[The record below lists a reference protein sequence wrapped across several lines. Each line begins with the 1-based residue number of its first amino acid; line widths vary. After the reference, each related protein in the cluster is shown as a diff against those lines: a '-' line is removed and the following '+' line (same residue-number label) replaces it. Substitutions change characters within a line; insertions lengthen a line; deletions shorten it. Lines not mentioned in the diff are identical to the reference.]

1 MTLSPTAYWP
11 DLTQSIARV
20 LAAVFAHRWF
30 QPQSAPHATEMP
42 PAPLHR
48 ADLDPQHL
56 DRAALL
62 AELLAPAPNASTHP
76 PLPTAVECVIA
87 RKLLAARELIQRDLL
102 AQMQG
107 HPVFDKPGP
116 IGEWLRL
123 HCAGL
128 DHEVFLVMYLDAQQ
142 RLITIEQLFR
152 GTLTQTS
159 VYPREVVKATLR
171 HNAAV
176 VAFAHNHPSG
186 VPDPS
191 RADQRLTETLKSA
204 LSLVVVRVIDHF
216 IVAGAQHYSFAEHGL
231 I

>member
-11 DLTQSIARV
+11 DLTQGIARG
-20 LAAVFAHRWF
+20 LRAMFAPRRF
-30 QPQSAPHATEMP
+30 LLQSAPRAAAIP
-42 PAPLHR
+42 QAPQHHSE
-48 ADLDPQHL
+48 LDPNHL

-76 PLPTAVECVIA
+76 PLSAAVECVIA

-116 IGEWLRL
+116 LGEWLRL

-159 VYPREVVKATLR
+159 VYPREVVKAALR
-171 HNAAV
+171 HNAAA

-191 RADQRLTETLKSA
+191 RADQSLTGTLKSA
-204 LSLVVVRVIDHF
+204 LSLVDVRVIDHF